1 MRPGTP
7 GDSDAQ
13 PGGGAAF
20 RTLAGLSVLVID
32 VHGRQVLYLLL
43 GDVEADAVVNPC
55 HGADRDSH
63 FLAAPQMPLLGGARG
78 SRGGWRGR

>member
-43 GDVEADAVVNPC
+43 GDVEADPVIDTR
-55 HGADRDSH
+55 HGSDWDSDL
-63 FLAAPQMPLLGGARG
+63 LATPQVALLGGARG